1 MIIRLSETVKVETEN
16 ILCVL
21 DIDSVT
27 VKKRGQEIFNIKEES
42 IVYCDEEE
50 LPLSCIMTEEQGK
63 TKLYFS
69 SLSTSAVLRHI
80 EDSHLER
87 KPNKNAG

>member
-1 MIIRLSETVKVETEN
+1 MIIRLSETVKVETED

-21 DIDSVT
+21 NIDSVT

-50 LPLSCIMTEEQGK
+50 LP
-63 TKLYFS
+63 
-69 SLSTSAVLRHI
+69 
-80 EDSHLER
+80 
-87 KPNKNAG
+87 